1 MAKKKVIQE
10 RLEEDREQTRLNK
23 LLVLQRQNDIVSM
36 LLEGKDKKDI
46 RTYIVNKYRVQA
58 SSSNV
63 YITEAVNLIKERS
76 NYEVNNLISLHVQR
90 YEEIY
95 AGLYEINAY
104 GMAIQALKAKEKLL
118 GFHKEGFHM
127 RVNQGTLSSI
137 QLQSVNSEYDVMKL
151 SREQRDR
158 MALLLNVA
166 KEKRKK
172 EIHGKE
178 EDS

>member
-1 MAKKKVIQE
+1 MAKKKVISKKE
-10 RLEEDREQTRLNK
+10 VEEEKGQTRLNK

-46 RTYIVNKYRVQA
+46 RTYIVNKYRVQPA
-58 SSSNV
+58 SCNV
-63 YITEAVNLIKERS
+63 YMTEATNLIKERS

-104 GMAIQALKAKEKLL
+104 GMAIQSLKAKEKLL

-151 SREQRDR
+151 SREKRDR
-158 MALLLNVA
+158 MAILLNAA

-172 EIHGKE
+172 ELSSKE
-178 EDS
+178 E